1 MEIKYKFKPYH
12 VVIIVSILAIVCC
25 IILHC
30 NIDDSKDFDSI
41 LGIVGS
47 VASIIGIVVTIIQ
60 VQESIGASR
69 AAESAAKNAVD
80 NLSKFKHATDISA
93 MLSLVDH
100 IETLLTSKEYL
111 AARMSISDVKVA
123 LIKIRDDRE
132 NLLPQESKANIQAT
146 IRDLGIDIVNLT
158 KASTDT
164 TNSVVLSADEIV
176 KHLENAKN
184 EFASYEEMLV
194 KTQFK

>member
-1 MEIKYKFKPYH
+1 MEIKYKFKPYL
-12 VVIIVSILAIVCC
+12 VVIIVSILAIVGC

-47 VASIIGIVVTIIQ
+47 VASIIGIVVTVIQ

-69 AAESAAKNAVD
+69 AAESAAKIAVD
-80 NLSKFKHATDISA
+80 NLSKFKHATDLSA

-132 NLLPQESKANIQAT
+132 NLLPQESKANIQTT